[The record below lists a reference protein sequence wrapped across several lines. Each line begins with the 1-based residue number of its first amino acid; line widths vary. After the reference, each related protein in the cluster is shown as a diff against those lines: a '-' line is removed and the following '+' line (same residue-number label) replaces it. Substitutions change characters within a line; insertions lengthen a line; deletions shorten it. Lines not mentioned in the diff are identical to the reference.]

1 MNWHGTLPKIHA
13 LLVNWVSFKLYWIKK
28 GIYFNSLNIFCSL
41 RFLVCFLRSTEGGFE
56 FVLPVGVL
64 TVNLADTRLKD
75 NVTDLTNS
83 LIFFVFTP
91 G

>member
-1 MNWHGTLPKIHA
+1 MNTTNG
-13 LLVNWVSFKLYWIKK
+13 IKK
-28 GIYFNSLNIFCSL
+28 GIYFNSLNILCSL

-64 TVNLADTRLKD
+64 TVNLVDTCFKD
-75 NVTDLTNS
+75 AVPDLTNS
-83 LIFFVFTP
+83 LILEMIKH